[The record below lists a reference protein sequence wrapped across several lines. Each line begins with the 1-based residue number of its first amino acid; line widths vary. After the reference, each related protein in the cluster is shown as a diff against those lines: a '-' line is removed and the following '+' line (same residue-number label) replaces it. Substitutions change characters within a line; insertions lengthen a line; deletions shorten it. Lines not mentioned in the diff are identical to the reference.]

1 MSEKDYRK
9 FVKLYNQVEELAYK
23 IGTKYAD
30 KKLQD
35 WCDYLTQNGREDE
48 IPNYKGRF
56 YPTDFEFYE
65 DYFTFYIEDNFLVL
79 SPEFITVPLNEFTEF
94 CTTE

>member
-35 WCDYLTQNGREDE
+35 
-48 IPNYKGRF
+48 
-56 YPTDFEFYE
+56 
-65 DYFTFYIEDNFLVL
+65 
-79 SPEFITVPLNEFTEF
+79 
-94 CTTE
+94 